1 MKIKPLFFAY
11 ILGLGLLAIY
21 LLRGGMS
28 TATEVVDEFAKASRQ
43 GQIEQAHSYL
53 SSTFKNQT
61 DSAQLAQF
69 LSTSMLSKFDR
80 LELQSETLTGDFATV
95 VARLETA
102 EQSSVSVEFN
112 VVRENSG
119 WRIARIKQLPGGDTK
134 SAIKM
139 PPLDQQQELARES
152 MAVFAQSVK
161 DGSMAAFHRHIS
173 SIWQD
178 QADQQHLEQTYS
190 SLIDAEVDLTGLSKI
205 LPEISP
211 DSAINDEGVLVLNG
225 VYPTRPSEVKFA
237 QKFVYQENDGG
248 WRLLGLYIQFEPK
261 GD

>member
-1 MKIKPLFFAY
+1 
-11 ILGLGLLAIY
+11 
-21 LLRGGMS
+21 
-28 TATEVVDEFAKASRQ
+28 
-43 GQIEQAHSYL
+43 
-53 SSTFKNQT
+53 
-61 DSAQLAQF
+61 
-69 LSTSMLSKFDR
+69 
-80 LELQSETLTGDFATV
+80 
-95 VARLETA
+95 
-102 EQSSVSVEFN
+102 
-112 VVRENSG
+112 
-119 WRIARIKQLPGGDTK
+119 
-134 SAIKM
+134 
-139 PPLDQQQELARES
+139 
-152 MAVFAQSVK
+152 
-161 DGSMAAFHRHIS
+161 MAAFHRHIS